1 MSLNLRTYLRLEAT
15 STGTV
20 CVNLPNIDTFL
31 HWDLSELKQF
41 TATVTGK
48 GQHTLVYPVRP
59 SRLLIWLLCPV
70 IMGTGRTDEVKLLD
84 PDLVRRLREY
94 VGVTN
99 GNLNTSQMAT
109 LSFLYLYLSVF
120 GSG

>member
-1 MSLNLRTYLRLEAT
+1 M
-15 STGTV
+15 
-20 CVNLPNIDTFL
+20 LPHCGFL
-31 HWDLSELKQF
+31 TWPLC
-41 TATVTGK
+41 AVT
-48 GQHTLVYPVRP
+48 
-59 SRLLIWLLCPV
+59 I
-70 IMGTGRTDEVKLLD
+70 GTGRRDEVKLLD
-84 PDLVRRLREY
+84 PDLVRRLREF

>member
-15 STGTV
+15 SAGTV
-20 CVNLPNIDTFL
+20 CVNLPNIDAFL

-41 TATVTGK
+41 TPSLTGN
-48 GQHTLVYPVRP
+48 GQHTLAYPFRP
-59 SRLLIWLLCPV
+59 SLLLIWLLFPV
-70 IMGTGRTDEVKLLD
+70 IMGPGGTDEVKLLD
-84 PDLVRRLREY
+84 SDLVRRLREY

>member
-1 MSLNLRTYLRLEAT
+1 MFPHRGFLARMLCALII
-15 STGTV
+15 GT
-20 CVNLPNIDTFL
+20 
-31 HWDLSELKQF
+31 E
-41 TATVTGK
+41 
-48 GQHTLVYPVRP
+48 R
-59 SRLLIWLLCPV
+59 R
-70 IMGTGRTDEVKLLD
+70 DEVKHLD
-84 PDLVRRLREY
+84 PDLVRRLREF